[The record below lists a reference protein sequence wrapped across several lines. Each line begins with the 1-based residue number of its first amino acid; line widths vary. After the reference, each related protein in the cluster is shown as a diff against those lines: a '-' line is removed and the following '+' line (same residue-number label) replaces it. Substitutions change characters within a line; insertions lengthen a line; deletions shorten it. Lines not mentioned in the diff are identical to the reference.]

1 MSLLK
6 VFSTNA
12 VNAALCELVPVF
24 ERDSGNQVT
33 VDFYPTNQLLER
45 VKDGEKADVAIATA
59 AGIDELTDLG
69 KIIAGTRADLG
80 SSGVGVGVRAGAPHP
95 DISTVA
101 AFKRALLDAE
111 SIAYASRGVGG
122 ILLTKLAARFD
133 MTELLQTKARTR
145 PGGLIGELVVQ
156 GEAELC
162 VQMISE
168 ILAVKGCELVGPF
181 PPGLQQVTMFAAG
194 ILDSAKQVDA
204 ARTLIEFLT
213 SPAAARV
220 MKSRG
225 LEPPKR

>member
-1 MSLLK
+1 MH
-6 VFSTNA
+6 
-12 VNAALCELVPVF
+12 AALAELVPMF
-24 ERDSGNQVT
+24 ERNNGYNVAI
-33 VDFYPTNQLLER
+33 DFYPTNQLLER
-45 VKDGEKADVAIATA
+45 VKDGGKADVAIATA
-59 AGIDELTDLG
+59 AGIDELASLG
-69 KIIAGTRADLG
+69 KIVAASRADLG

-95 DISTVA
+95 DISTAA

-122 ILLTKLAARFD
+122 ILLTKLAAQFGI
-133 MTELLQTKARTR
+133 TEQLQAKARTR

-181 PPGLQQVTMFAAG
+181 PPELQQVTMFAAG
-194 ILDSAKQVDA
+194 MLDGTRHDGA
-204 ARTLIEFLT
+204 ARALIGFLS

-220 MKSRG
+220 MKSWG
-225 LEPPKR
+225 LEPPP